1 MKTYSE
7 KLRDPKW
14 QKKRLKILERD
25 EFCCQLCLD
34 TTTELQV
41 HHLSYEKNKEPWDY
55 DDSNFDTYCK
65 HCHYLTELLIR
76 DNLKILSIC
85 KLDGF
90 ISVLCIKE
98 SQKYVY
104 FFELNYSV
112 PSFLFFIKYSSVK
125 SIEELLRNMKIN
137 NYLIFNKI

>member
-14 QKKRLKILERD
+14 QKKRLEVLQRD

-41 HHLSYEKNKEPWDY
+41 HHLSYEKNKEPWEY
-55 DDSNFDTYCK
+55 DNSNFETYCK
-65 HCHYLTELLIR
+65 HCHYITELLKL
-76 DNLKILSIC
+76 DKLKILSIC
-85 KLDGF
+85 KLDG
-90 ISVLCIKE
+90 
-98 SQKYVY
+98 Y
-104 FFELNYSV
+104 FFELNHLV